1 MCKSVRWFSRD
12 RPVMYL
18 VAVRAGT
25 VYNIWPLATHGKP
38 VLDEIKNY
46 SCFVSRS
53 TNRPAV
59 TTLNGGEYAF
69 GNTEEHLK
77 HRVKGC
83 RQRGCR
89 SMGAFD
95 HSNGAGFV
103 ARHDGDYRDAINNG
117 KANVQLLVHEA
128 TLGGMS
134 PDAARHLRYLGRAH
148 RRR

>member
-1 MCKSVRWFSRD
+1 M
-12 RPVMYL
+12 
-18 VAVRAGT
+18 AG
-25 VYNIWPLATHGKP
+25 A

-46 SCFVSRS
+46 SCFVSRT

-89 SMGAFD
+89 SMGPFD

-103 ARHDGDYRDAINNG
+103 ARRDGDYRDAINNG
-117 KANVQLLVHEA
+117 KASVQLLVHEA

-134 PDAARHLRYLGRAH
+134 PDAARHLRP
-148 RRR
+148 